1 MSTVNQTTESPYRET
16 DDASLREDARSYV
29 EQLRAFRVHA
39 GVFAGSMVVIFSK
52 NLFVNLAA
60 GITGDLGAWWSLWAF
75 MGWGLGVATHGL
87 VVRAAR
93 SQIFGS
99 TWEDEQTSKIVASTS
114 GR

>member
-1 MSTVNQTTESPYRET
+1 
-16 DDASLREDARSYV
+16 
-29 EQLRAFRVHA
+29 
-39 GVFAGSMVVIFSK
+39 MVVIFSV

-60 GITGDLGAWWSLWAF
+60 GISGDLAAWWSLWAL

-99 TWEDEQTSKIVASTS
+99 TWEDEQISKILASTS
-114 GR
+114 RR